1 MSDKQPLIG
10 AQAPPPYA
18 PQSTAPREPLSLS
31 SCIILPFA
39 AGAAAYPPPQAP
51 PPAYSHPQQQPPAPP
66 VYGTTTHNITVCPL
80 SFSLHR
86 ETMCVYVGGAGKA
99 HSNQEGDRDKT
110 TELHPPICGGTL
122 CLLLGLWPHCP
133 PLRTPGECFI
143 TMATGKPPSPTG
155 GFCLGSWEQAECQEP
170 LCLRSELEYRWNDC
184 WLWTVHWNTRVF
196 CCLVSSWDL
205 AKNPFHNHNHVCVNC
220 FENCL

>member
-1 MSDKQPLIG
+1 MSVQLYNSPFRSWSSGLS
-10 AQAPPPYA
+10 AASSA
-18 PQSTAPREPLSLS
+18 ASCLQSPT
-31 SCIILPFA
+31 
-39 AGAAAYPPPQAP
+39 AAAF
-51 PPAYSHPQQQPPAPP
+51 
-66 VYGTTTHNITVCPL
+66 CPSCLWHHHTQHHRMPSLFL
-80 SFSLHR
+80 STQR
-86 ETMCVYVGGAGKA
+86 NNVCVYVGGAGKA

-155 GFCLGSWEQAECQEP
+155 GVCLGSWEQAECQEP
-170 LCLRSELEYRWNDC
+170 LFLRSELEYRWNDC

-205 AKNPFHNHNHVCVNC
+205 AKTPFHNHNHVCVNC